1 MPLIDLWTALLLVRI
16 AILLSRLNLLVLR
29 SRGRRRLLLVS
40 IGVVADND
48 SLGSF
53 EKLVVVWRG

>member
-53 EKLVVVWRG
+53 E